1 MKRSMK
7 LTRFLGAAMVAV
19 AAAVPPVAQAA
30 SAQAAVPP
38 AIAVPTGNKLFLV
51 GHATGVQIYACNA
64 IGSQGRGA
72 RVRVRFPI
80 PLSIPC
86 VRFSRTR
93 LTDDLPG
100 IAYAAP
106 G

>member
-1 MKRSMK
+1 
-7 LTRFLGAAMVAV
+7 V
-19 AAAVPPVAQAA
+19 
-30 SAQAAVPP
+30 
-38 AIAVPTGNKLFLV
+38 
-51 GHATGVQIYACNA
+51 A
-64 IGSQGRGA
+64 IGSQGRSA
-72 RVRVRFPI
+72 RDVRVWFPV

-100 IAYAAP
+100 MAYAAP

>member
-1 MKRSMK
+1 MMLNDRGSSRHSRAPRRRER
-7 LTRFLGAAMVAV
+7 LVGSRDQLAFRTCRGHRDTLGATLDL
-19 AAAVPPVAQAA
+19 PAQAGPSTA
-30 SAQAAVPP
+30 MR
-38 AIAVPTGNKLFLV
+38 
-51 GHATGVQIYACNA
+51 
-64 IGSQGRGA
+64 IGSQGRS
-72 RVRVRFPI
+72 VRAWRLWFPV

-100 IAYAAP
+100 MAYAAL